1 MSVRVHVPKLHGFT
15 DVNVCTHV
23 RVYVHLDTC
32 AQVNDSIC
40 VRMCA
45 LRTCFYIQV
54 FTRRVPE
61 RKHMH
66 ILMCA
71 HVCAHTH
78 RHGDVFVFCYT
89 CTRVHT
95 VTCMCVCACT
105 GMHMRVCTCV
115 HAYTDG
121 LVPCICAEKR
131 STGARQG
138 GRAWE
143 GSADVCCAAKPGPC
157 TRQRRGSGDA
167 NLKPSP

>member
-15 DVNVCTHV
+15 DVNVCTYV
-23 RVYVHLDTC
+23 CVYVHLDTC

-71 HVCAHTH
+71 HVCAHA
-78 RHGDVFVFCYT
+78 
-89 CTRVHT
+89 RVYMDAHT
-95 VTCMCVCACT
+95 
-105 GMHMRVCTCV
+105 
-115 HAYTDG
+115 
-121 LVPCICAEKR
+121 
-131 STGARQG
+131 
-138 GRAWE
+138 
-143 GSADVCCAAKPGPC
+143 
-157 TRQRRGSGDA
+157 
-167 NLKPSP
+167 